1 MWQLGVR
8 KCESSVDYNA
18 LEEWVTK
25 CDRLLESVTKRITKC
40 IRDYKMCQGRLQ
52 GVAGITECDG
62 IPKIGGAAYYI
73 QVKM

>member
-25 CDRLLESVTKRITKC
+25 CDRLLESVTKRITKR

-52 GVAGITECDG
+52 SVAGNTECDG
-62 IPKIGGAAYYI
+62 IPKLGGAACYI